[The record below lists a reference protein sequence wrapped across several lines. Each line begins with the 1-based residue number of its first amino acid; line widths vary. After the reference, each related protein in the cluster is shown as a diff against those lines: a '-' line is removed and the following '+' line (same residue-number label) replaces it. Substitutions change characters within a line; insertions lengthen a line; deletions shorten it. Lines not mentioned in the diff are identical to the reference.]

1 LKEHRFSRIFKRTLS
16 KKLKRVDFQITL
28 LLSLYFNV
36 KLLFNFFNLVFK
48 LLFFMNASFLS
59 QIQEQLNQVC

>member
-1 LKEHRFSRIFKRTLS
+1 LKEHRFSRISKRTLS

-48 LLFFMNASFLS
+48 LLFFVNASFLS